1 MRGRPGERATPRTV
15 SDETT
20 RDADATPMAPP
31 IAPRI
36 AHVALWTS
44 DVERLE
50 RLRAFYERHFGARAG
65 ALYRSARQPG
75 FASYFLDF
83 GSGAQLELMAL
94 PAGAATAPEPV
105 GARTPRTG
113 YAHLAFALGSTAAV
127 DALTAQLDA
136 AGIHVLSRPRWTGD
150 GYYESVVAD
159 PDGNVVELT
168 A

>member
-1 MRGRPGERATPRTV
+1 M

-20 RDADATPMAPP
+20 HDTDAALD
-31 IAPRI
+31 APRI
-36 AHVALWTS
+36 AHVALWTR

-75 FASYFLDF
+75 FASYFLSF
-83 GSGAQLELMAL
+83 ASGAQLELMTL
-94 PAGAATAPEPV
+94 PERAPTPTEPPDV
-105 GARTPRTG
+105 EAPRRG
-113 YAHLAFALGSTAAV
+113 YAHLALALGSAEAV
-127 DALTAQLDA
+127 DALTARLRDD
-136 AGIHVLSRPRWTGD
+136 GIRVLSPPRWTGD
-150 GYYESVVAD
+150 GYYESVIAD

>member
-1 MRGRPGERATPRTV
+1 M

-20 RDADATPMAPP
+20 QDGATPF
-31 IAPRI
+31 APRI
-36 AHVALWTS
+36 AHVALWTR

-50 RLRAFYERHFGARAG
+50 GLRAFYERHFGARAG
-65 ALYRSARQPG
+65 ALYRSTRQPG

-83 GSGAQLELMAL
+83 AGGAQLELMTL
-94 PAGAATAPEPV
+94 PEGAARAAEQPD
-105 GARTPRTG
+105 ADTPRPG
-113 YAHLAFALGSTAAV
+113 YAHLALALGSTAAV
-127 DALTAQLDA
+127 DVLTARLGA
-136 AGIHVLSRPRWTGD
+136 EGVRVLSTPRWTGD